1 MTQFLLMLGK
11 ILMILLLLLCTFY
24 NGQTSVDF
32 WLIGVDVNTAE
43 RTNSKVHSSIVV
55 AKKSFKL
62 REKWCLMAQ

>member
-1 MTQFLLMLGK
+1 M
-11 ILMILLLLLCTFY
+11 ILLLLLLCTFY

-55 AKKSFKL
+55 AKNLFKL